1 MVYFVTTA
9 SLMITVALC
18 VLVGRRGLSSF
29 GWKQWAL
36 RVVAALPLLASGPLH
51 FIRTALLATIIPPFF
66 PYRPQLV
73 LFTGVLEL
81 AGAIGLL
88 LPRFTRLASACLAVL
103 MIAIFPANV
112 YGANQTVG
120 GLHLPSVP
128 VRLAMQ
134 VIYIVLLLMAGWG
147 IPRHPKTLI
156 ENGCPS
162 YCQLR
167 HALRTSHGRT
177 IHLASRR
184 PAVPLGNNEGWV
196 PHSSRLLA

>member
-9 SLMITVALC
+9 SLMITLVLC
-18 VLVGRRGLSSF
+18 VLVGRRGLSTF
-29 GWKQWAL
+29 GWKQQAL
-36 RVVAALPLLASGPLH
+36 RVIVALPLLASGPLH

-73 LFTGVLEL
+73 LLTGVLEL

-88 LPRFTRLASACLAVL
+88 LPRFTRLASLCLAVL

-120 GLHLPSVP
+120 GLHLPGVR

-134 VIYIVLLLMAGWG
+134 IIYILLLLIAGWG
-147 IPRHPKTLI
+147 IPSPRKS
-156 ENGCPS
+156 N
-162 YCQLR
+162 
-167 HALRTSHGRT
+167 
-177 IHLASRR
+177 
-184 PAVPLGNNEGWV
+184 
-196 PHSSRLLA
+196 

>member
-18 VLVGRRGLSSF
+18 VFVGRRGLSSF
-29 GWKQWAL
+29 GWGQWVL
-36 RVVAALPLLASGPLH
+36 RGIVALPLLASGPLH
-51 FIRTALLATIIPPFF
+51 FTRTALFATIIPPFF

-73 LFTGVLEL
+73 LLTGMLEL
-81 AGAIGLL
+81 AGAVGILW
-88 LPRFTRLASACLAVL
+88 PRFTRLASACLAIL

-147 IPRHPKTLI
+147 IPRR
-156 ENGCPS
+156 S
-162 YCQLR
+162 
-167 HALRTSHGRT
+167 
-177 IHLASRR
+177 
-184 PAVPLGNNEGWV
+184 
-196 PHSSRLLA
+196 

>member
-9 SLMITVALC
+9 SLVITVALC
-18 VLVGRRGLSSF
+18 VIVGRRGLSSF
-29 GWKQWAL
+29 GWRQWVL
-36 RVVAALPLLASGPLH
+36 RGILALPLLASGPLH
-51 FIRTALLATIIPPFF
+51 FTSTALFATIIPPFF

-73 LFTGVLEL
+73 LLTGVLEL
-81 AGAIGLL
+81 AGAIGIL
-88 LPRFTRLASACLAVL
+88 LPRFTRLASACLAIL

-147 IPRHPKTLI
+147 IPRR
-156 ENGCPS
+156 S
-162 YCQLR
+162 
-167 HALRTSHGRT
+167 
-177 IHLASRR
+177 
-184 PAVPLGNNEGWV
+184 
-196 PHSSRLLA
+196 

>member
-1 MVYFVTTA
+1 
-9 SLMITVALC
+9 MIADKEPNGLFRNHRKLDDYGSPVCAGGPPRPVFLR
-18 VLVGRRGLSSF
+18 LEAVGSAR
-29 GWKQWAL
+29 
-36 RVVAALPLLASGPLH
+36 VAALPLLASGPLH
-51 FIRTALLATIIPPFF
+51 FIRTALLASITPPFF

-134 VIYIVLLLMAGWG
+134 VLYIVLLLVAGWG
-147 IPRHPKTLI
+147 IPRTQK
-156 ENGCPS
+156 
-162 YCQLR
+162 
-167 HALRTSHGRT
+167 A
-177 IHLASRR
+177 
-184 PAVPLGNNEGWV
+184 
-196 PHSSRLLA
+196 